1 MGLICENFRIPYFL
15 FAPRY
20 QWVTSFVY
28 FAEEVSVMGQYKYM
42 PWRCLSCEKMRS
54 PRCRPEFYIKRVPS
68 ASFEMLQGGYRCSF
82 CVEKALA
89 GRDPS
94 PYDGLYSVHE
104 ASSVLGVSGQAVGWE
119 VGACSSREEV
129 ATDS

>member
-1 MGLICENFRIPYFL
+1 
-15 FAPRY
+15 
-20 QWVTSFVY
+20 
-28 FAEEVSVMGQYKYM
+28 MGQYKYM

-104 ASSVLGVSGQAVGWE
+104 ASSVLGVSGQAVRDWVREGRLE
-119 VGACSSREEV
+119 HVVVGRKWLLTPESVEE
-129 ATDS
+129 ALGPITDVLGCGKASGPIEE